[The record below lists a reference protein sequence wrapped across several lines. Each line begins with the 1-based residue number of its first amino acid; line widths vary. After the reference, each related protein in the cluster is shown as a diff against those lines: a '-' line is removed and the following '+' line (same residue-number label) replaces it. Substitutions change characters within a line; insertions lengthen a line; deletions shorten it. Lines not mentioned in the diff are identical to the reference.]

1 MLLQQN
7 NKCPVE
13 DLNFIRYYI
22 TNIYYLCIIVGGD
35 RKEPNMAA
43 AARRLMVIFYIETI
57 RYSDPGHIR
66 Q

>member
-43 AARRLMVIFYIETI
+43 ARRQYESAGGEKRCPIAFYM
-57 RYSDPGHIR
+57 
-66 Q
+66 